1 MWATMKSKGIM
12 IVLAG
17 ALLIAAAFVYGG
29 VYEVRGV
36 GGTPVCYVV
45 NRFTGKTWFVTPS
58 DKRVIREERAGKT

>member
-1 MWATMKSKGIM
+1 MKSKVLM
-12 IVLAG
+12 IVLVG

-36 GGTPVCYVV
+36 GGSPVCYVV

-58 DKRVIREERAGKT
+58 GKTVVCEEPAAKR